1 MPLHVSLLGAQSIT
15 EDATGAVRTR
25 SSRTVAL
32 VAFLALHAGSPQTR
46 QHIAGLFWPESTD
59 GQALTNL
66 RRELHHLRRTL
77 GGAPCLEVTAKDL
90 CWRDTATTRV
100 DVRTFEVE
108 RRAALSADDAESALR
123 HAEAALAEYG
133 GDLLPGLYDD
143 WLLDARAE
151 LQAQAVEL
159 CALVSG
165 TRAARGD
172 LPGALEAARRRVRMA
187 PLEEEG
193 YRALMEVQA
202 DLGDRAGAVS
212 TYHRCASVLEREL
225 GVVPDVATR
234 ATLQRVMAQHTATDA
249 PRRPA
254 EPATTRPGRTPVGLV
269 GRSTELARLRQVWQT
284 AAAGRPSLAVVRGGA
299 GVGKSRLVAELTAL
313 ARQSGAVV
321 AGSQCFGTAGRL
333 ALAPVADWLRS
344 PAVQSATRALDPVWR
359 DEVDRLV
366 PSGTGRPDTVHGT
379 RAMVDAW
386 QRHRFLEGLARGLL
400 GAGRPTLL
408 VLDNLQWCD
417 LETLAFLTFFLGLSP
432 DAPVLVAATLRAD
445 DLDDEPTV
453 ADWVVRMRAAGRLT
467 ELTLAPLEV
476 ADTALLA
483 EAIRGRPLLDGDRD
497 LLQAATGG
505 FPLHVVEAM
514 RTAGGQDGA
523 LPAGDLEAVLRG
535 RLDQASS
542 AARELSGLAA
552 AVGRDFPLDLLV
564 EASDLDADSVVHAVD
579 ELWRLRIV
587 HERGEGYDF
596 THDLLRTAA
605 YERVSPPRRWLLHR
619 RLAQGLELMHGED
632 TGPVSAQLAQQ
643 YARGGH
649 PERAVA
655 YYRRAA
661 EVASGLFAHADA
673 IRLHSEALAIV
684 RAQPPGRDRDGQE
697 LAVVEA
703 MAAPLNARYGYSSP
717 RLQAVLERAVAL
729 AESLGRRDSMLS
741 GLVGLWSSQFVQ
753 GRVGDADR
761 TATRALGLVEPRS
774 ELGGAA
780 HFACGGSA
788 VCVGKPAE
796 ALRHFEI
803 AARVTTGASVSVG
816 TRTDVHGLAWSAH
829 AHWLLGHDELAL
841 SSSHEAVRMAR
852 SIDHPYSLAVALAY
866 AAITHQLRG
875 DRPALRGAVTE
886 LAELCDRF
894 GFSYYREWALV
905 LDGWGRGGGAGTT
918 LARRGI
924 DNLRSE
930 GSFARMPYWLSLL
943 ADVLDRTGQHDAA
956 RSTLDAATA
965 SAQARCDVWWLPEV
979 LRKRAAHDE
988 LRPAAVSRLRAAADL
1003 ATGHGSVALLRR
1015 CERDLAERGV
1025 RPSLAAVRP
1034 AP

>member
-1 MPLHVSLLGAQSIT
+1 
-15 EDATGAVRTR
+15 
-25 SSRTVAL
+25 
-32 VAFLALHAGSPQTR
+32 
-46 QHIAGLFWPESTD
+46 
-59 GQALTNL
+59 
-66 RRELHHLRRTL
+66 
-77 GGAPCLEVTAKDL
+77 
-90 CWRDTATTRV
+90 
-100 DVRTFEVE
+100 
-108 RRAALSADDAESALR
+108 
-123 HAEAALAEYG
+123 
-133 GDLLPGLYDD
+133 
-143 WLLDARAE
+143 
-151 LQAQAVEL
+151 
-159 CALVSG
+159 
-165 TRAARGD
+165 
-172 LPGALEAARRRVRMA
+172 MA

-225 GVVPDVATR
+225 GVVPDDATR
-234 ATLQRVMAQHTATDA
+234 ATLQRVMAQQPRPTRPGGR
-249 PRRPA
+249 PRRPR
-254 EPATTRPGRTPVGLV
+254 PAPVAPRSAWWGAAPSWPGSVRC
-269 GRSTELARLRQVWQT
+269 
-284 AAAGRPSLAVVRGGA
+284 GRPPPRGGRAWPSSA
-299 GVGKSRLVAELTAL
+299 GVPAS
-313 ARQSGAVV
+313 ARAVSWPSSPRWH
-321 AGSQCFGTAGRL
+321 ASPARSWPRSQCFGTAGRL

-344 PAVQSATRALDPVWR
+344 PAVQSATRTLDPVWR

-366 PSGTGRPDTVHGT
+366 PSGTGRAGTVSGT

-453 ADWVVRMRAAGRLT
+453 ADWVVRMRATGRLT

-535 RLDQASS
+535 RLDQASA

-619 RLAQGLELMHGED
+619 RLAQGLELLHGED

-697 LAVVEA
+697 LAVLEA

-717 RLQAVLERAVAL
+717 RLQGVLERAVAL
-729 AESLGRRDSMLS
+729 AESLGRP
-741 GLVGLWSSQFVQ
+741 GLDAQRP
-753 GRVGDADR
+753 GRVVVVAVRPGTGRRRGPDRDPGPGPRRARFRAGRRGPLRLRRLGGQPRQAGRGPAALRDRGEGHAPAPRSASGPGPTCTGWPGRRTRTGCSATTTWPCPAPTTRCAWPGRSTTR
-761 TATRALGLVEPRS
+761 TASRWRWPTPPSPTSCAATGPR
-774 ELGGAA
+774 
-780 HFACGGSA
+780 C
-788 VCVGKPAE
+788 
-796 ALRHFEI
+796 
-803 AARVTTGASVSVG
+803 AARSPS
-816 TRTDVHGLAWSAH
+816 WPSC
-829 AHWLLGHDELAL
+829 
-841 SSSHEAVRMAR
+841 
-852 SIDHPYSLAVALAY
+852 
-866 AAITHQLRG
+866 
-875 DRPALRGAVTE
+875 
-886 LAELCDRF
+886 CDRF

-905 LDGWGRGGGAGTT
+905 LDGWGSGGEAGIT

-943 ADVLDRTGQHDAA
+943 ADVLDRTGQRDAA

-979 LRKRAAHDE
+979 LRMRAAHDE